1 MKKWVF
7 SVRRWRLRKLGVT
20 FANLTQTSHE
30 HHEMWMWKP
39 SYGLSAL
46 RAYPKRT
53 RRHNSKYLSCFDCI
67 SATVCCF
74 SRQCICLIANERQ
87 KKNASKLMK
96 KKKKTENTRGL
107 RQNEWNGHSS
117 LVYANKI
124 IQRRAMKEK
133 DEIKKYISRAR
144 LLEMRQY
151 ALSQAICIER
161 IWRWQMARRQ
171 LATTPS
177 SYRTN

>member
-1 MKKWVF
+1 
-7 SVRRWRLRKLGVT
+7 
-20 FANLTQTSHE
+20 
-30 HHEMWMWKP
+30 
-39 SYGLSAL
+39 
-46 RAYPKRT
+46 
-53 RRHNSKYLSCFDCI
+53 
-67 SATVCCF
+67 
-74 SRQCICLIANERQ
+74 
-87 KKNASKLMK
+87 MK